1 MVDLCPV
8 LSDMLSGIAP
18 VELSFP
24 EAKAKCPVITLTE
37 LPNASV
43 AVLDGDERLTEVD
56 WQIDVWDNGR
66 TPKRCNDLASKV
78 RARLTASGMTCYFG
92 QMMRD
97 PAAHHR
103 YTMRFRGVL
112 DNKNL
117 IMYRS

>member
-24 EAKAKCPVITLTE
+24 ETKAKYPVITLTE

-56 WQIDVWDNGR
+56 GR
-66 TPKRCNDLASKV
+66 NPKRCNDLASKV

-97 PAAHHR
+97 PAAPHR